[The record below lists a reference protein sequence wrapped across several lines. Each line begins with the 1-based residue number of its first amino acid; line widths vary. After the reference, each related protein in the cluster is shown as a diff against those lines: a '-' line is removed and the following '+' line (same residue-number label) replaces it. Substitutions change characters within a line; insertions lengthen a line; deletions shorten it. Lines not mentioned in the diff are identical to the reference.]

1 MKNKVPEYAGCF
13 VCGVENPF
21 GLRLELFHE
30 DGIVTAEYTPKAE
43 HTGYADT
50 VHGGI
55 ISAILDEVM
64 VWAPWSIT
72 GKRFFTAEITVR
84 FSKPL
89 KTDVKATATGK
100 IVKSTGRLHFAE
112 AELKDAG
119 GTVYA
124 TATGKYIEMK
134 EA

>member
-1 MKNKVPEYAGCF
+1 MKNKVPEYEGCF
-13 VCGVENPF
+13 VCGSGNPF
-21 GLRLELFHE
+21 GLRLELYHE
-30 DGIVTAEYTPKAE
+30 DGIVTTEYMPKAD

-64 VWAPWSIT
+64 VWAPWSVT
-72 GKRFFTAEITVR
+72 GKLFFTAEITVR

-89 KTDVKATATGK
+89 KTGAKATATGR
-100 IVKSTGRLHFAE
+100 IVRSTGRLHFTE
-112 AELKDAG
+112 GELKGAD

>member
-1 MKNKVPEYAGCF
+1 MKNKVPEYEGCF
-13 VCGVENPF
+13 VCGSGNPF
-21 GLRLELFHE
+21 GLRLELYHE
-30 DGIVTAEYTPKAE
+30 DGIVTTEYMPKAD

-64 VWAPWSIT
+64 VWAPWSVT
-72 GKRFFTAEITVR
+72 GKLFFTAEITVR

-89 KTDVKATATGK
+89 KTGAKATATGR
-100 IVKSTGRLHFAE
+100 IVRSTGRLHFTE
-112 AELKDAG
+112 GELKGADGA
-119 GTVYA
+119 VYA